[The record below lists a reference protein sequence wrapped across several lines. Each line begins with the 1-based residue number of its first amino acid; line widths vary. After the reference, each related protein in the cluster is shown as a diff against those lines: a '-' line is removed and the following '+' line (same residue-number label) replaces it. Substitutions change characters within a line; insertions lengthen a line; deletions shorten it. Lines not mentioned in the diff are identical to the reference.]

1 MSICACFSPP
11 HPHTQ
16 NTKQISMQMY
26 LDSQQCYDITTRNI
40 IKYSK
45 PLFKLMQQLRQV
57 LVWAPKKQFKR
68 ILDQLFNYC
77 YDIFSNQRLYNLSNK
92 KNEIYFTILTDKLQS
107 LFHSFNIH
115 SQIQSLKLRDMKY
128 RDYKT
133 RSTLVFKSETI
144 YIPC

>member
-11 HPHTQ
+11 HSHTQ

-26 LDSQQCYDITTRNI
+26 LDSQQCYDIITRNI

-57 LVWAPKKQFKR
+57 LVQAPKKQFKQ
-68 ILDQLFNYC
+68 ILDQLFNYF
-77 YDIFSNQRLYNLSNK
+77 YDIFSNKRLYNLSNQ
-92 KNEIYFTILTDKLQS
+92 KNEIYLSILNDTLQT
-107 LFHSFNIH
+107 LFQSFNIH
-115 SQIQSLKLRDMKY
+115 SQIQSLKLQDMKC

-133 RSTLVFKSETI
+133 RSTLVF
-144 YIPC
+144 